1 MKTKVMVLVLCLVL
15 SLVPSYNV
23 KAANL
28 TLDDEQ
34 QEIAE
39 RIADICTEN
48 WQEYGVL
55 PSVCI
60 AQAYMESHIGKYCYS
75 NNLWGLY
82 GGYTS
87 FDSLDEGIYEYLE
100 IINNG
105 YYDDALYRTDYVT
118 QINAIYDGGY
128 CEDSREHYV
137 NGVLWI
143 IEEFDLTRYDKEIL
157 QHCYMKTHA
166 TQETWKHIE

>member
-1 MKTKVMVLVLCLVL
+1 MKKFVTMLTIMVLLIGFYPTEVQ
-15 SLVPSYNV
+15 
-23 KAANL
+23 AANHK
-28 TLDDEQ
+28 LDEEQ
-34 QEIAE
+34 TEIAE
-39 RIADICTEN
+39 YLAEVCTDN
-48 WQEYGVL
+48 WEEYGVL

-87 FDSLDEGIYEYLE
+87 FDSLEEGTYEYLE

-105 YYDDALYRTDYVT
+105 YYDDALYLTDYEK

-128 CEDSREHYV
+128 CTSSREHYV
-137 NGVLWI
+137 GGIIWI
-143 IEEFDLTRYDKEIL
+143 IEEFDLTKYDQEIYEN
-157 QHCYMKTHA
+157 CYKKTSMTA
-166 TQETWKHIE
+166 KTWKHR